1 MTSNSSSSP
10 AVSSSPVAPSRL
22 EGAMEKRIARI
33 HSLEQYIQPF
43 ARFYQSKVLPLHLNL
58 QRSLLLHPFTRYFQS
73 KVSPLPRN
81 LQRFWLPHPASVNQT
96 FQFCTSRSFP
106 YVPNWSSLI
115 NNYIYQGSWKEAL
128 VVYKQIRH
136 EGVYLFGAIPLL
148 LKACASLSF
157 FDYGK
162 ALHAESIKAGS
173 DSDVMIGTTLISI
186 YAKCGAVLDSF
197 QVFESMPEKN
207 VVTWNAM
214 INGYLKNG
222 DTNSALI
229 LFDKMPGRTEV
240 TWNQMIDGF
249 ARSGDIATARQLF
262 DNGPPELKNVGTWTV
277 MADGYARQGNMEA
290 AREIFGQMP
299 ERNFFVWSCMICG
312 YSRIGNVKEAEA
324 IFRQVPVR
332 NLEIWNSM
340 ISGYVQNGFGEEAL
354 KAFDDMQ
361 DEGFQPDEFTIVSI
375 LSACSQLGLL
385 NAGKKIHHMIRK
397 RAMKTNQFVLS
408 GLIDMYAKC
417 GDLINARLVFEEF
430 NERNIFCWN
439 AMISGFAIN
448 GKCLEVLE
456 FLGRMENSNVRPDG
470 ITFLTVLTACA
481 HGGFVNEALEVI
493 SKMLKCGL
501 EISIKHYGCVVDLL
515 GRAGRLKEAYE
526 LIQKMP
532 MKPNDT
538 VLGAMLGAC
547 QIHSALEMAEQ
558 IMKDIIRAQSLDSL
572 SGNNSYNV
580 LMSNIYAASEK
591 WEKAE
596 RVRIAKANEGSQK
609 TPGCSSVISSGSE
622 CQFCAVTK

>member
-1 MTSNSSSSP
+1 MTSNPSSSP
-10 AVSSSPVAPSRL
+10 IRL
-22 EGAMEKRIARI
+22 EEAMEMRIARML
-33 HSLEQYIQPF
+33 SFAQRIQPF
-43 ARFYQSKVLPLHLNL
+43 ARYYQTKVPPLHQNL
-58 QRSLLLHPFTRYFQS
+58 QCYWLLHPFPRYFQS
-73 KVSPLPRN
+73 KVPTAHQNFQGFL
-81 LQRFWLPHPASVNQT
+81 LLHPATVNQI
-96 FQFCTSRSFP
+96 FQFCTIRSFP
-106 YVPNWSSLI
+106 YVSNWFSLI
-115 NNYIYQGSWKEAL
+115 SNYIYQGSWKEAL
-128 VVYKQIRH
+128 VVYKQIRY
-136 EGVYLFGAIPLL
+136 EGIYLFSVIPLL

-173 DSDVMIGTTLISI
+173 DSDVTIGTTLIGI
-186 YAKCGAVLDSF
+186 YAKRGAVLDSCK
-197 QVFESMPEKN
+197 VFKSMPEKN

-229 LFDKMPGRTEV
+229 LFDKMPERTEV
-240 TWNQMIDGF
+240 TWNQMIDGL
-249 ARSGDIATARQLF
+249 ARSGDIVTARQLF
-262 DNGPPELKNVGTWTV
+262 ENGPPQLKNVGTWTV
-277 MADGYARQGNMEA
+277 MVDGYARRGNMEA
-290 AREIFGQMP
+290 AREIFEQMP
-299 ERNFFVWSCMICG
+299 ERNFFAWSCMICG
-312 YSRIGNVKEAEA
+312 YSRIGNVKEAKA
-324 IFRQVPVR
+324 IFGQVPVR

-361 DEGFQPDEFTIVSI
+361 AEGFHPDEFTVVSI
-375 LSACSQLGLL
+375 LSACAQSGLL
-385 NAGKKIHHMIRK
+385 NVGKKIHHMIRK
-397 RAMKTNQFVLS
+397 RALKMNQFVLS

-430 NERNIFCWN
+430 TERNIFCWN

-481 HGGFVNEALEVI
+481 HGGFVNEALELI

-501 EISIKHYGCVVDLL
+501 EISIKHYGCIVDLL
-515 GRAGRLKEAYE
+515 GRTGRLEEAYE
-526 LIQKMP
+526 LIKRMP

-547 QIHSALEMAEQ
+547 RIHSDLEMAEQ
-558 IMKDIIRAQSLDSL
+558 IMKDIRAQSLDSL
-572 SGNNSYNV
+572 SGDNSYGV

-596 RVRIAKANEGSQK
+596 RVRIVEENEGSQK
-609 TPGCSSVISSGSE
+609 TPGCSSVIFSGSE
-622 CQFCAVTK
+622 SQFCVVAK